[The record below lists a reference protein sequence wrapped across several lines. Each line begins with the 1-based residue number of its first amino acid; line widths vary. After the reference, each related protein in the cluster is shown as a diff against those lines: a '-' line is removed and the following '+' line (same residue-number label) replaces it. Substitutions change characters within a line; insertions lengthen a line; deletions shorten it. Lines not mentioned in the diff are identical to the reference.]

1 MDMRWKAGG
10 ISVAGFAHIDEGIPC
25 QDAHAFEMRD
35 DGWFVAAVADG
46 AGSAAKSHT
55 GAQAYV
61 SSVVSY
67 FATQPE
73 LPSMAEDV
81 MAAAFIR
88 EIDATTRRLVEA
100 DGDEPVNLSKSD
112 FAATVIMVVCHQEGG
127 AFFHVGDGAGVALK
141 LADMAL
147 SVVSKPENGEYA
159 NETYFVTMDGWEE
172 HLRVTAFDST
182 FDTVLLMSDGAT
194 PMAMTKGCEAPFPEF
209 VRPVIN
215 FLQKAAPENGVAAL
229 RNTLTRDQ
237 VRTITGDD
245 KTLVWA
251 LKPLSP
257 EA

>member
-25 QDAHAFEMRD
+25 QDSHAFEMRD

-67 FATQPE
+67 FSTQPE

-127 AFFHVGDGAGVALK
+127 AFFHVGDGALGFGG
-141 LADMAL
+141 LACCRASQQQEGRNYD
-147 SVVSKPENGEYA
+147 SRDWF
-159 NETYFVTMDGWEE
+159 YFN
-172 HLRVTAFDST
+172 
-182 FDTVLLMSDGAT
+182 
-194 PMAMTKGCEAPFPEF
+194 PGCRARRIPP
-209 VRPVIN
+209 R
-215 FLQKAAPENGVAAL
+215 
-229 RNTLTRDQ
+229 R
-237 VRTITGDD
+237 
-245 KTLVWA
+245 
-251 LKPLSP
+251 
-257 EA
+257 